1 MGENENQ
8 VLNTELNSLQTYAS
22 QSLEVR
28 SKYMCVYVFIV
39 IISLHVF
46 TPIIK
51 QNLYVFDHFQLT
63 PAVTKTLF
71 K

>member
-39 IISLHVF
+39 IISLHV
-46 TPIIK
+46 IYS
-51 QNLYVFDHFQLT
+51 NH
-63 PAVTKTLF
+63 
-71 K
+71 